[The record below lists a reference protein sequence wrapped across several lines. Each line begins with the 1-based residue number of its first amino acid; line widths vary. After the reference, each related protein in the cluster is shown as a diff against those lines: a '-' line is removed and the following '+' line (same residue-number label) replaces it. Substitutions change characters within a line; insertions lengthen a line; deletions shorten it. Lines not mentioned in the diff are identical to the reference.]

1 MHVLL
6 KYHFVLFCF
15 FVQQL
20 TLICGVGAET
30 SLKAN
35 TIIELNISHNLPCC
49 MISQAS
55 QVFQT

>member
-1 MHVLL
+1 MFYLSIT
-6 KYHFVLFCF
+6 LFCFDF

-20 TLICGVGAET
+20 TLICDVGAET

-35 TIIELNISHNLPCC
+35 TIVELNISRNLPCC

-55 QVFQT
+55 QVLQT